1 MSAKRLDYIDAAKA
15 IAIILVIIGHSN
27 WLSAIP
33 RVGRMIYSFHMPLF
47 FIISGF
53 FWKYTEIGTSLKK
66 ICKSLFVA
74 LSCYL
79 FAYFCSRLHRLFS
92 RRRKFL

>member
-33 RVGRMIYSFHMPLF
+33 RVGGMIYSFHMPLF

-53 FWKYTEIGTSLKK
+53 FWKYTESASLHK
-66 ICKSLFVA
+66 
-74 LSCYL
+74 
-79 FAYFCSRLHRLFS
+79 R
-92 RRRKFL
+92 

>member
-53 FWKYTEIGTSLKK
+53 FWKYTEIGTSLKNMQK
-66 ICKSLFVA
+66 LICGLILLFVC
-74 LSCYL
+74 L
-79 FAYFCSRLHRLFS
+79 FCSRLHRLFS

>member
-53 FWKYTEIGTSLKK
+53 FWKSL
-66 ICKSLFVA
+66 IPQHYSLI
-74 LSCYL
+74 L
-79 FAYFCSRLHRLFS
+79 FISA
-92 RRRKFL
+92 